1 MKIYLINN
9 ENEAKQIGQLLKLN
23 AECAKLHWSKT
34 MPDIPA
40 NVISSLEII
49 ESFAEEKVY
58 SICNENTCVGSLTE
72 DEESEMMALLRE
84 SPELRATLGIGVVM
98 AGAESQKA
106 AALLAGKDISKELLI
121 AINSGKNVVLF

>member
-9 ENEAKQIGQLLKLN
+9 ENEAKQLGQLLKLN

-34 MPDIPA
+34 MSDIPT

-49 ESFAEEKVY
+49 ESFVEERVY
-58 SICNENTCVGSLTE
+58 SICNEKTCVGSLTE
-72 DEESEMMALLRE
+72 DEESKMMALIRE
-84 SPELRATLGIGVVM
+84 SPELRATLGIGVVL
-98 AGAESQKA
+98 AGAESQKT
-106 AALLAGKDISKELLI
+106 AALLAEKDISKELLT

>member
-1 MKIYLINN
+1 
-9 ENEAKQIGQLLKLN
+9 
-23 AECAKLHWSKT
+23 

-49 ESFAEEKVY
+49 ESFVEEKVY
-58 SICNENTCVGSLTE
+58 SICNENTCAGSLTE

-106 AALLAGKDISKELLI
+106 AALLAGKDLSKELLI